1 MKLSELYEVNSLVIT
16 VVTMFPWDVVFVLG
30 LVTEELANDSTDVDL
45 EADVR

>member
-1 MKLSELYEVNSLVIT
+1 
-16 VVTMFPWDVVFVLG
+16 MFPWDVVFVLG